1 MYELFMYHTK
11 AVNIRDMSTGRTS
24 GCCLSFAEAINS
36 RSLHNGKLSSA
47 NLSRKEFSTKYDCTF
62 LTAVSTLDEIFLVYP
77 EFCI

>member
-1 MYELFMYHTK
+1 MYELFMYPTK

-36 RSLHNGKLSSA
+36 RNLRNGTSSSGY
-47 NLSRKEFSTKYDCTF
+47 LSRKEFGTKYDCTF
-62 LTAVSTLDEIFLVYP
+62 LTTVQTLDEIFLVYP